1 MTQDDDEPEDPS
13 WLRDR
18 DWLIAKLTSES
29 SSSPSKSSLPCD
41 GGGVFAD
48 ASVEAHA
55 PLAIERDTP
64 ANPNAGKAL
73 LRRLRLDERFSMA
86 PFSCLLGHIEPA
98 AQRRYSFRVDTGASD
113 KKVRT
118 S

>member
-29 SSSPSKSSLPCD
+29 SSSPRKSSLPWE

-48 ASVEAHA
+48 ASSVEAHA

-64 ANPNAGKAL
+64 ANPNTGKAL
-73 LRRLRLDERFSMA
+73 LRRLRFLDECFGMAQFSH
-86 PFSCLLGHIEPA
+86 LLGRIEPIA
-98 AQRRYSFRVDTGASD
+98 HRYSF
-113 KKVRT
+113 
-118 S
+118 

>member
-1 MTQDDDEPEDPS
+1 
-13 WLRDR
+13 L
-18 DWLIAKLTSES
+18 
-29 SSSPSKSSLPCD
+29 
-41 GGGVFAD
+41 AD
-48 ASVEAHA
+48 ASSVEAQA

-98 AQRRYSFRVDTGASD
+98 AQQRYSFRVDTGTSD
-113 KKVRT
+113 KKVRNRIGAADC
-118 S
+118 SKVCEASAKFLVSYRNLDD